1 MMDIIGRPD
10 FTGKTHSLR
19 GVDGSVSHHI
29 DPKITKNVQKVIHG
43 PVSRTMYDSNITRI
57 SLASF

>member
-19 GVDGSVSHHI
+19 GVDGLVSHHI
-29 DPKITKNVQKVIHG
+29 DPKITKMFNKWSTDRSVEFVRLKHH
-43 PVSRTMYDSNITRI
+43 
-57 SLASF
+57 

>member
-10 FTGKTHSLR
+10 FTGETHSLR
-19 GVDGSVSHHI
+19 GVDGLVSQHI
-29 DPKITKNVQKVIHG
+29 DPKITKMFNKW
-43 PVSRTMYDSNITRI
+43 STDRSNLYDSNITRI